1 MGKKVTHLQR
11 ERQTWQNDRAKIDEE
26 TQGIVWLVATL
37 LHLLLW
43 LTPPQLAFTR
53 WYVFVALIASVLIY
67 HSAPSLAWLA
77 WLSTY
82 ISASTLVVMLH
93 IVLLQRIFGPI
104 KSPERSLL
112 LFMFNAAQIVVMFGT
127 WYRLCGQPAPLLK
140 SILTF
145 ATIEY
150 ANKMPRLA
158 IVQIATDF
166 VLLAIF
172 LGFLLGQFGA
182 KNGGK

>member
-1 MGKKVTHLQR
+1 MGKKVTHFQR
-11 ERQTWQNDRAKIDEE
+11 ERQTWQNNRAKIDEE

-53 WYVFVALIASVLIY
+53 LAEDRRDCFTEWYVFVALIASVLIY

-93 IVLLQRIFGPI
+93 IVLLQ
-104 KSPERSLL
+104 
-112 LFMFNAAQIVVMFGT
+112 
-127 WYRLCGQPAPLLK
+127 
-140 SILTF
+140 
-145 ATIEY
+145 
-150 ANKMPRLA
+150 
-158 IVQIATDF
+158 
-166 VLLAIF
+166 
-172 LGFLLGQFGA
+172 
-182 KNGGK
+182 